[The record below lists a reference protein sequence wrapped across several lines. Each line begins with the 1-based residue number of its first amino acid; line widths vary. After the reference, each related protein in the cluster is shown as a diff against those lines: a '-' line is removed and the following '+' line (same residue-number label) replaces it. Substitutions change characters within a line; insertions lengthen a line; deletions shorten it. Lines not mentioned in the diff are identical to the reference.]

1 MKTLAAQGFPAF
13 SASQPGTPFPAFSR
27 QVCQKFARKF
37 DLPDLHVTEFIDRD
51 TARGWIRRALRFSL
65 RITTSVS
72 SRRARLGDA
81 LRPDGGS
88 DGR

>member
-1 MKTLAAQGFPAF
+1 MKPPTAQGFPRF

-27 QVCQKFARKF
+27 QVCQNFARKF
-37 DLPDLHVTEFIDRD
+37 DRPDLHVPEFIDRD

-65 RITTSVS
+65 PITNSLS
-72 SRRARLGDA
+72 SRRARLGEA

>member
-1 MKTLAAQGFPAF
+1 MKTLAAQGVPAF
-13 SASQPGTPFPAFSR
+13 SASRPGTSFPAFSR

-37 DLPDLHVTEFIDRD
+37 DRPDLHVPEFIDRD

-65 RITTSVS
+65 PITNSLS
-72 SRRARLGDA
+72 SRRARLGEA

>member
-1 MKTLAAQGFPAF
+1 MKTPAAQGFPAF
-13 SASQPGTPFPAFSR
+13 SASRPGPRFPACSR

-37 DLPDLHVTEFIDRD
+37 ERPDLHVSEFIDRE

-72 SRRARLGDA
+72 SRRARLRDA